1 MKYDF
6 DKPINR
12 QGTHCVKWDMAPHYP
27 QTPTPNP
34 SRGEGSLDTLSH
46 QAIATEANQAP
57 LPSGDWGLQSSH
69 RCGCG
74 PTKGSESLIRD
85 GGQDGG
91 GFIPLWV
98 ADMDFEAAPAIR
110 EALQK
115 RVEHGVFGY
124 AIVQDSYYDAVI
136 NWYERRHQ
144 WHIEREWIQYT
155 TGVVPAISAV
165 IKALTMPGER
175 VLIMTPVYNC
185 FFSSI
190 RNNGCEVLESKLVP
204 VEAKSPQIPTP
215 NLPSV
220 ANEGFAPLCGAAA
233 TPVAALKAPVARGE
247 GGLNTLSSDD
257 ATSNAIQAP
266 LPSGGGGGG
275 YQSGSLL
282 TYSVDWDDFER
293 KCADEKCTVFLLCNP
308 HNPAG
313 RVWTR
318 EELQRMNDI
327 CQRHH
332 VRIISDEI
340 HCELTMPGYE
350 FVPMGRLTPL
360 PLSESEGSK
369 YPQGDDPQAEMH
381 STPLPLREGQGGG
394 SPIICCSPSKSFNTA
409 GLQMANIICA
419 DAETRRR
426 IDRAININEI
436 CDVNPFAPLA
446 VEAAYNESEDWID
459 ELNQY
464 LWGNYQ
470 ALLAFFAEQLP
481 QLKVFKLEGTYLV
494 WVDIT
499 ALRVSA
505 DEIEE
510 KLLREARVW
519 VNSGTMYGAD
529 GYIRINIA
537 TQRARLMEGL
547 RRMAR
552 VI

>member
-1 MKYDF
+1 MYDF

-12 QGTHCVKWDMAPHYP
+12 QGTHCVKWDMAPHSAP
-27 QTPTPNP
+27 
-34 SRGEGSLDTLSH
+34 EGATARPEGTLS
-46 QAIATEANQAP
+46 ER
-57 LPSGDWGLQSSH
+57 SGERTLNSKLS
-69 RCGCG
+69 
-74 PTKGSESLIRD
+74 TLNSEL
-85 GGQDGG
+85 
-91 GFIPLWV
+91 IPLWV

-110 EALQK
+110 AALQK

-190 RNNGCEVLESKLVP
+190 RNNGCEVVESKLVP
-204 VEAKSPQIPTP
+204 VEAKTPQIPTP
-215 NLPSV
+215 NPSQ
-220 ANEGFAPLCGAAA
+220 
-233 TPVAALKAPVARGE
+233 GE
-247 GGLNTLSSDD
+247 GSLDTFSSDD
-257 ATSNAIQAP
+257 ATSNANQAP
-266 LPSGGGGGG
+266 LPSGGGGG
-275 YQSGSLL
+275 GSLL
-282 TYSVDWDDFER
+282 TYSVDWDDFEC

-340 HCELTMPGYE
+340 HCELTMPGHE
-350 FVPMGRLTPL
+350 FVPFGRV
-360 PLSESEGSK
+360 
-369 YPQGDDPQAEMH
+369 

-394 SPIICCSPSKSFNTA
+394 SSPIICCSPSKSFNTA

-547 RRMAR
+547 KRMASTLA
-552 VI
+552 

>member
-1 MKYDF
+1 MKYNF

-12 QGTHCVKWDMAPHYP
+12 QGTHCVKWDMAPHSAP
-27 QTPTPNP
+27 
-34 SRGEGSLDTLSH
+34 EGATARPEGTLS
-46 QAIATEANQAP
+46 ER
-57 LPSGDWGLQSSH
+57 SGERTLNSKLS
-69 RCGCG
+69 
-74 PTKGSESLIRD
+74 TLNSEL
-85 GGQDGG
+85 
-91 GFIPLWV
+91 IPLWV

-110 EALQK
+110 KALQK

-190 RNNGCEVLESKLVP
+190 RNNGCEVLESKLKP
-204 VEAKSPQIPTP
+204 IEAKSPQIPTP
-215 NLPSV
+215 NPSQ
-220 ANEGFAPLCGAAA
+220 
-233 TPVAALKAPVARGE
+233 GE
-247 GGLNTLSSDD
+247 GSLNTLSHQDI
-257 ATSNAIQAP
+257 ATEANQAP
-266 LPSGGGGGG
+266 LPWGGAGGGP
-275 YQSGSLL
+275 LL

-340 HCELTMPGYE
+340 HCELVMPGHV
-350 FVPMGRLTPL
+350 FVPFGRV
-360 PLSESEGSK
+360 
-369 YPQGDDPQAEMH
+369 
-381 STPLPLREGQGGG
+381 STPLPSREATGVFRAATGVAAAPQRGANPSFATEEQGAGWV
-394 SPIICCSPSKSFNTA
+394 ICCSPSKSFNTA

-547 RRMAR
+547 KRMASTLATCPLT
-552 VI
+552 

>member
-1 MKYDF
+1 MKYNF

-46 QAIATEANQAP
+46 QGIATEANQAP
-57 LPSGDWGLQSSH
+57 LPWG
-69 RCGCG
+69 GA
-74 PTKGSESLIRD
+74 
-85 GGQDGG
+85 GG
-91 GFIPLWV
+91 GLIPLWV

-110 EALQK
+110 AALQK

-136 NWYERRHQ
+136 NWYERRHH

-190 RNNGCEVLESKLVP
+190 RNNGCEVVESKLVP
-204 VEAKSPQIPTP
+204 VEAKTPQIPTP
-215 NLPSV
+215 NPS
-220 ANEGFAPLCGAAA
+220 
-233 TPVAALKAPVARGE
+233 RGE
-247 GGLNTLSSDD
+247 GSLNTLSHQDI
-257 ATSNAIQAP
+257 ATEANQAP
-266 LPSGGGGGG
+266 LPSGGVGG
-275 YQSGSLL
+275 GSLL
-282 TYSVDWDDFER
+282 TYTVDWDDFER

-350 FVPMGRLTPL
+350 FVPFGQLAPQTPTPNPSPREGSLDTFPPDDATSKANQAPL
-360 PLSESEGSK
+360 PW
-369 YPQGDDPQAEMH
+369 
-381 STPLPLREGQGGG
+381 GGG
-394 SPIICCSPSKSFNTA
+394 GGGLPIICCSPSKSFNTA

-446 VEAAYNESEDWID
+446 VEAAYNESEDWIN

>member
-1 MKYDF
+1 MKYNF

-12 QGTHCVKWDMAPHYP
+12 QGTHCVKWDMAPHSAP
-27 QTPTPNP
+27 
-34 SRGEGSLDTLSH
+34 EGATLASS
-46 QAIATEANQAP
+46 AATNTIEA
-57 LPSGDWGLQSSH
+57 PSGAVGGATTLNSKLS
-69 RCGCG
+69 
-74 PTKGSESLIRD
+74 TLNSEL
-85 GGQDGG
+85 
-91 GFIPLWV
+91 IPLWV

-110 EALQK
+110 KALQK

-204 VEAKSPQIPTP
+204 VEARRPTP
-215 NLPSV
+215 S
-220 ANEGFAPLCGAAA
+220 
-233 TPVAALKAPVARGE
+233 
-247 GGLNTLSSDD
+247 
-257 ATSNAIQAP
+257 P
-266 LPSGGGGGG
+266 LPVREGSNYSQGGNPQAEMHSTPLPHREGQGG
-275 YQSGSLL
+275 GSLL

-340 HCELTMPGYE
+340 HCELVMPGYE
-350 FVPMGRLTPL
+350 FVPMGRLSPL

-369 YPQGDDPQAEMH
+369 YLQGDDPQAEMH

-394 SPIICCSPSKSFNTA
+394 SPVICCSPSKSFNTA

-459 ELNQY
+459 ELNLY

-547 RRMAR
+547 KRMAATLALA
-552 VI
+552 

>member
-12 QGTHCVKWDMAPHYP
+12 QGTHCVKWDMAPHSAP
-27 QTPTPNP
+27 
-34 SRGEGSLDTLSH
+34 EGATLASS
-46 QAIATEANQAP
+46 AATNTIEA
-57 LPSGDWGLQSSH
+57 PSGAVGGATTLNSKLS
-69 RCGCG
+69 
-74 PTKGSESLIRD
+74 TLNSE
-85 GGQDGG
+85 
-91 GFIPLWV
+91 FIPLWV

-110 EALQK
+110 KALQK

-215 NLPSV
+215 TPS
-220 ANEGFAPLCGAAA
+220 
-233 TPVAALKAPVARGE
+233 RGE
-247 GGLNTLSSDD
+247 GGLISLTAD
-257 ATSNAIQAP
+257 NAISKAIQTT
-266 LPSGGGGGG
+266 LPSGGVGGG
-275 YQSGSLL
+275 YHGGGYPTL

-350 FVPMGRLTPL
+350 FVPFGIIPTPNPSRGEGSLNTLSHQDIATEAIQTPL
-360 PLSESEGSK
+360 PSG
-369 YPQGDDPQAEMH
+369 GDGGGCQEP
-381 STPLPLREGQGGG
+381 GGG
-394 SPIICCSPSKSFNTA
+394 SPVICCSPSKSFNTA

>member
-1 MKYDF
+1 MKYNF

-46 QAIATEANQAP
+46 QGIATEANQAP
-57 LPSGDWGLQSSH
+57 LPWG
-69 RCGCG
+69 GA
-74 PTKGSESLIRD
+74 
-85 GGQDGG
+85 GG
-91 GFIPLWV
+91 GLIPLWV

-204 VEAKSPQIPTP
+204 VNCAPTQEAASPT
-215 NLPSV
+215 
-220 ANEGFAPLCGAAA
+220 
-233 TPVAALKAPVARGE
+233 
-247 GGLNTLSSDD
+247 
-257 ATSNAIQAP
+257 
-266 LPSGGGGGG
+266 
-275 YQSGSLL
+275 L
-282 TYSVDWDDFER
+282 TYEVDWDDFER

-340 HCELTMPGYE
+340 HCELTMPGHE
-350 FVPMGRLTPL
+350 FVPFGRV
-360 PLSESEGSK
+360 
-369 YPQGDDPQAEMH
+369 
-381 STPLPLREGQGGG
+381 STPLPSREATGVFRAAPGVAAAPQRGANPSFATEEQGGG
-394 SPIICCSPSKSFNTA
+394 SAGAGWVICCSPSKSFNTA

-547 RRMAR
+547 KRMASTLATSPLT
-552 VI
+552 